1 MIQWLKTNGYIWKC
15 GSEHKNW
22 FQRGDQKGTLPI
34 ENKSTFSGIAKKIC
48 ASDRPL
54 SSSAVHFDA
63 NNRSVWLTLNL
74 MFLQREHPP
83 RSCTK
88 IFMIR
93 IKTEVPLFLIVFD
106 LLLQM
111 QEKSRLMK
119 RNPWLILFE
128 DYQKSGDTHFF
139 AYQTLFQVQIRTYL
153 CSIRLWQNY
162 VTICTTFLMALW
174 NVGVNPLWTL
184 FSE

>member
-34 ENKSTFSGIAKKIC
+34 ENKSTFSGIAKKMC

-139 AYQTLFQVQIRTYL
+139 AYRSTRFFLHLKEQVKYYQKQWYL
-153 CSIRLWQNY
+153 AESDH
-162 VTICTTFLMALW
+162 
-174 NVGVNPLWTL
+174 
-184 FSE
+184 